1 MPEEGEKRR
10 SPTYGQATHEIALML
25 RRWTSDD
32 MVKGAAL
39 VVAQLWGIGA
49 SRVLLDAI
57 AEAKSITTGEGD

>member
-1 MPEEGEKRR
+1 MADEGGKRR

-39 VVAQLWGIGA
+39 VVAQLWGMRA

-57 AEAKSITTGEGD
+57 AEAKSIESGPGE